1 MARLTPPIRQPCAP
15 KIDFAARLGLPV
27 AGLRLGR
34 LAEDELS
41 AANAETRRAILAA
54 LDTLTAHGAIIG
66 EFRPPERLTDYLA
79 RAGRMMS
86 FESYRTLQS
95 CADSDTSRVNAVIR
109 TRIRAGRNILA
120 DEYQSILARREDAKS
135 AFAERL
141 ESFEAIATPA
151 YSETAIPVAEVD
163 EGGSG

>member
-1 MARLTPPIRQPCAP
+1 
-15 KIDFAARLGLPV
+15 
-27 AGLRLGR
+27 
-34 LAEDELS
+34 
-41 AANAETRRAILAA
+41 
-54 LDTLTAHGAIIG
+54 
-66 EFRPPERLTDYLA
+66 
-79 RAGRMMS
+79 MMS